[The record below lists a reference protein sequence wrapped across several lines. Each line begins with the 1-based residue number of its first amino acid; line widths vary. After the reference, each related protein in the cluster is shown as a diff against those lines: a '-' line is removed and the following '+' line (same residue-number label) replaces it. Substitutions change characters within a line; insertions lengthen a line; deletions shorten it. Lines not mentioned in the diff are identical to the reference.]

1 MVRAKRGAV
10 RGVRGKIRRSADN
23 EYEFLDNIIQ
33 HDDGTGVCAQGGDV
47 DRC

>member
-1 MVRAKRGAV
+1 MNK
-10 RGVRGKIRRSADN
+10 KCP
-23 EYEFLDNIIQ
+23 FLAGMSIDNIIQ